1 MEGHSGPVYSVV
13 FSVDSSRLASA
24 SHDKTVKVWDAISGQ
39 CLRTLE
45 GHSGPVSSVVF
56 SANSSRLASASGDKT
71 VKIWDASSGMWLET
85 LKVSRALYDI
95 SFDHTGSFLNT
106 EGGDLALRAFS
117 SPRSPALT
125 ENTRCARGQ
134 GRRCRAPVRTSA
146 FMLSYDS
153 SDSRHR
159 CRKWKGLVVQL
170 L

>member
-106 EGGDLALRAFS
+106 EEVKA
-117 SPRSPALT
+117 
-125 ENTRCARGQ
+125 
-134 GRRCRAPVRTSA
+134 
-146 FMLSYDS
+146 
-153 SDSRHR
+153 
-159 CRKWKGLVVQL
+159 
-170 L
+170 